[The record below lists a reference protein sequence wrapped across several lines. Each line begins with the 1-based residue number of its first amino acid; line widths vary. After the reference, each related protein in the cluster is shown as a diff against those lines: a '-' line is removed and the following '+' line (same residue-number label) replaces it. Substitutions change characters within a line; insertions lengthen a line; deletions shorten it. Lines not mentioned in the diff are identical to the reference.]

1 MGAGAGA
8 AAGLL
13 TELFSTDV
21 SLRDAFRNMLVGGG
35 AGAAIGAGAGALMP
49 QTQAP
54 VAAPESAPR
63 KTMDPFAAGTSMLP
77 IIGPAYQGYQAGGLE
92 QAARVGGRSA
102 AEGIGGA
109 FAAKLAPKLLRRP
122 LPPSLAMALPLAAMA
137 HGAYAAADNFNK
149 SAMHT
154 KYALSLPQS
163 LHELEIPKSV
173 SRFTINPYAESGGA
187 TIGGLGGA
195 ALGGLGGLAKTI
207 FDKENDGALSTLKKA
222 LQGAAIGGGIGAAA
236 GAGTSYLAR
245 QNMLD
250 ALPDSIAKR
259 PGVDNPTIDQKLAM
273 DRRRDAQNE
282 TLKRFALPVV
292 PTIDRLRGNLDQ
304 QAYNKDVMRTNVNES
319 LMSLLAPL
327 LVSQVNK

>member
-109 FAAKLAPKLLRRP
+109 FAARLAPKLLRRP
-122 LPPSLAMALPLAAMA
+122 LPPSLAMALPLAGMA

-149 SAMHT
+149 AATHT
-154 KYALSLPQS
+154 KRALSQS
-163 LHELEIPKSV
+163 LKELEIPKSISGLTV
-173 SRFTINPYAESGGA
+173 NPYAESGGA

-195 ALGGLGGLAKTI
+195 ALGGLGGLAQTM
-207 FDKENDGALSTLKKA
+207 FDNQDDGVLSSLKKA
-222 LQGAAIGGGIGAAA
+222 LKGAVIGGGIGAAA

-245 QNMLD
+245 QNLLD
-250 ALPDSIAKR
+250 SLPDAVAKR
-259 PGVDNPTIDQKLAM
+259 PGTDSLTADQQLAA
-273 DRRRDAQNE
+273 DRRRMVNNE
-282 TLKRFALPVV
+282 TLKRFTLPVG
-292 PTIDRLRGNLDQ
+292 PTIDRMRGNLDEQ
-304 QAYNKDVMRTNVNES
+304 SYGKQVMNAHVKES
-319 LMSLLAPL
+319 LMSILAPL
-327 LVSQVNK
+327 LVSQANK